1 MLIQLSGKQPN
12 VHAQYQSGFTLVELM
27 IVVVIV
33 GILASVAYPGFQQ
46 YLLRAKRAEARNMI
60 VQMATQQERYYSNNN
75 NYGTLTDLGL
85 AATTKSENNNY
96 VMTIDTLGSDNQT
109 FRIIA
114 TPSGFTDTKCTA
126 IRMTNTG
133 QKSHTGSGSDE
144 DCWGK

>member
-1 MLIQLSGKQPN
+1 MLIQLSGKQLTGQP
-12 VHAQYQSGFTLVELM
+12 QRQSGFTLVELM

-33 GILASVAYPGFQQ
+33 GILASVAYPGFQE
-46 YLLRAKRAEARNMI
+46 YLRRAKRAEARNMI

-75 NYGTLTDLGL
+75 NYGTLTDLGF
-85 AATTKSENNNY
+85 AATTKSENDNY

-109 FRIIA
+109 FRIVA
-114 TPSGFTDTKCTA
+114 TPSGFADSKCTA

-133 QKSHTGSGSDE
+133 QKSHTGTGSNE